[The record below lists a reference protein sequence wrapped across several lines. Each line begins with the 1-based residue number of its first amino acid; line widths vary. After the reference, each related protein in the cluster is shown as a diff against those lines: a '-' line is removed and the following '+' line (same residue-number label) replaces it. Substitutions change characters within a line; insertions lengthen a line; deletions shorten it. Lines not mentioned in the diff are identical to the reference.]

1 MDNVARSG
9 PRRRPVVP
17 RRLARHLGAR
27 IHVHAVGPDGLTL
40 AVRGPDRVVDVLFD
54 GRRIWS
60 FWVVRD
66 TRGQVGL
73 RRHVA
78 WPDRMQ
84 RFLDGRSRV
93 EVVEHVT
100 GTRLHDQEV
109 AFTDTDRR
117 IAFVNNRGLEISL
130 DKSGRFS
137 PTFSGRGDQVAPL
150 LDAME
155 EVVAALAALDVTA
168 FPAWGTLLGAVREQN
183 LLGHDSDADLA
194 YLSSYTAPVDVARES
209 FRLQRALNA
218 KGFVTYRYSGAAFR
232 IQVTESD
239 GATRGLDLFAAFFDH
254 DRLYV
259 MGEVGADYRR
269 EWLWPLTT
277 CRIGDREFA
286 APARPEKLL
295 EASYGLGWRVPDPA
309 FRFRTPPDVTRRLD
323 AWFRG
328 TAPHRADWERALA
341 GPAHLGTGPSAL
353 ARLVHAEA
361 PPGATVVDV
370 GTGHGRDAW
379 WWARQG
385 RTVIGYDFV
394 PRAGAAALRRAEAAG
409 LPLTLRPL
417 NLTEL
422 RSVYGEG
429 AWISRRQGPRVLVA
443 RHLLDATSAAG
454 RANVA
459 RFAAMALR
467 RGGRLYAEFL
477 LAPTEQVDRTDAP
490 GPLAGVDVAEVVAL
504 LEAQG
509 GRVLSTTVA
518 ADGTTGPVA
527 RLSAEWR

>member
-1 MDNVARSG
+1 MEREW
-9 PRRRPVVP
+9 RPVVP
-17 RRLARHLGAR
+17 HRLARRLGAR
-27 IHVHAVGPDGLTL
+27 LRVRAVDLDGLELT
-40 AVRGPDRVVDVLFD
+40 VRGPDRVVDVLFD

-66 TRGQVGL
+66 THGQFGL
-73 RRHVA
+73 RRRVA
-78 WPDRMQ
+78 WPDRML

-93 EVVEHVT
+93 EIVEHVT
-100 GTRLHDQEV
+100 GVRLFEREV
-109 AFTDTDRR
+109 AFTDADRR
-117 IAFVNNRGLEISL
+117 VAFRNPRGLEISL

-137 PTFSGRGDQVAPL
+137 PTFSGRGDQVASL

-155 EVVAALAALDVTA
+155 EVVAALAELGVTA
-168 FPAWGTLLGAVREQN
+168 FPAWGTLLGAVREQG

-194 YLSSYTAPVDVARES
+194 YLSSYQVPVDVARES

-218 KGFVTYRYSGAAFR
+218 RGFSTYRYSGAAFR

-269 EWLWPLTT
+269 EWLWPLST
-277 CRIGDREFA
+277 CRIADREFA

-309 FRFRTPPDVTRRLD
+309 FKFSTPRDVTRRLD

-341 GPAHLGTGPSAL
+341 GRPRLRTGPSAL
-353 ARLVHAEA
+353 ARLVHSEVPA
-361 PPGATVVDV
+361 GVTVLDIGV
-370 GTGHGRDAW
+370 GHGRDAW

-385 RTVIGYDFV
+385 RAVIGYDYV
-394 PRAGAAALRRAEAAG
+394 PRAAATALQQAEEAG
-409 LPLTLRPL
+409 HPLTLRSL

-422 RSVYGEG
+422 RSVLGEG
-429 AWISRRQGPRVLVA
+429 AWISRRPGPRVVVA
-443 RHLLDATSAAG
+443 RHLLDATTATG
-454 RANVA
+454 RDNLA
-459 RFAAMALR
+459 RFASMALR
-467 RGGRLYAEFL
+467 RGGRLYADFALET
-477 LAPTEQVDRTDAP
+477 PTDA
-490 GPLAGVDVAEVVAL
+490 AGSRAGLDADEVASL
-504 LEAQG
+504 LEEHG
-509 GRVLSTTVA
+509 GRVLSTVTVA
-518 ADGTTGPVA
+518 DGDTAGPVA
-527 RLSAEWR
+527 RLTAEWR